1 MPLPALGVI
10 VLLGAAAGGLFW
22 WLSTQAPGEGPQL
35 TEQARAY
42 LPHLALSDVEMTAE
56 EDFLEQTV
64 VVIEG
69 KITNNHSQ
77 TISLVEV
84 NCVFREVNGIEI
96 GRERGVLIGRRSGAL
111 AAGETKSF
119 RLAFDAVPL
128 EWNQA
133 MPSLFISQIQFE

>member
-96 GRERGVLIGRRSGAL
+96 GRERGVLIGHRSGAL